1 MSQDLLAASP
11 AVSAEKALS
20 TRRLSPI
27 LPALLALC
35 CCAIGPTPAHAATLV
50 VTNILDSGAG
60 SLRQAIASAASG
72 DNITFAA
79 ALSATQIFL
88 ASPLTLTR
96 NVTIDGSA
104 LVMQITLSGDTD
116 NNGVGDVLVF
126 HVQPA
131 VTATLDS
138 LKITRGNSNG
148 FGGAIRNYGTLAVHN
163 STLSGNTAF
172 YGGGISN
179 HYGLT
184 LTNSTVSGNSGT
196 YGGGIYNHGALTVTN
211 STLSGN
217 SAANTGGGIYAI
229 DSSPFTLT
237 INGST
242 LSANS
247 SAGDGGGIWSAETLT
262 ITDSTLSGNAAVGS
276 GGGVWSGNTMMVN
289 RSTVFGNLA
298 SGNGGAIYS
307 ARALTVTNSTL
318 AGNTAAGSGGGI
330 HVHETT
336 AKVYNTSIVFNGA
349 DGDAN
354 LIGTAGGIY
363 NNDGLAAST
372 HLRNTLMAGNTVGN
386 AAVYNDCTGT
396 INVDGRNLFGDVTGC
411 TVNTSNGSWT
421 VVNSLSGLGPLQ
433 DNGGQTMTVALLPGS
448 NAIDGGDPVLGCID
462 DNGNLLATDQR
473 GLPRVLG
480 STCDIGAFEYD
491 DAIFANGFD

>member
-1 MSQDLLAASP
+1 MASKP
-11 AVSAEKALS
+11 
-20 TRRLSPI
+20 
-27 LPALLALC
+27 
-35 CCAIGPTPAHAATLV
+35 
-50 VTNILDSGAG
+50 
-60 SLRQAIASAASG
+60 
-72 DNITFAA
+72 
-79 ALSATQIFL
+79 
-88 ASPLTLTR
+88 
-96 NVTIDGSA
+96 
-104 LVMQITLSGDTD
+104 
-116 NNGVGDVLVF
+116 
-126 HVQPA
+126 
-131 VTATLDS
+131 
-138 LKITRGNSNG
+138 
-148 FGGAIRNYGTLAVHN
+148 
-163 STLSGNTAF
+163 
-172 YGGGISN
+172 
-179 HYGLT
+179 
-184 LTNSTVSGNSGT
+184 
-196 YGGGIYNHGALTVTN
+196 
-211 STLSGN
+211 
-217 SAANTGGGIYAI
+217 
-229 DSSPFTLT
+229 
-237 INGST
+237 
-242 LSANS
+242 
-247 SAGDGGGIWSAETLT
+247 

-298 SGNGGAIYS
+298 SGNGGAIFS

-330 HVHETT
+330 HVPETR
-336 AKVYNTSIVFNGA
+336 AKGYNTRIVFTGA